1 MSNPFFHKPDL
12 ALRRAIELESINQSA
27 AALSLLHEVL
37 SSRRHRTWSP
47 TYENIMI
54 TYLNLCLK
62 LHKSREAKDGL
73 HQYRNLS
80 QSQAPGS
87 LEKVI
92 RYLMEKAETKCTQN
106 AAKVAANSKTKA
118 AAVSVK
124 QDSDTAGAGDDVEDV
139 GLLDVSPQS
148 ILLSTMSADPGKSQ
162 RDSALLLPSLKF
174 LWETYRAV
182 LDILKS
188 NSKLEHVYHE
198 AATGALRFCRTYKR
212 RTEFRRLCDMLRMHL
227 GNLQKY
233 GGTVT
238 SSITADGETAAANTK
253 ATNGKVRGW
262 EGWTNE
268 SIELYLQTRFAQLET
283 ASVLHLYTEG
293 FRTVEDIYNILQI
306 SHARRKTGAPPP
318 KAKLMAAYYEKL
330 TTLFWVS
337 ENYLFHAFAWYK
349 YYTLCCE
356 FNRGMNAE
364 TKQRHASAVLLA
376 TLCIPATSNTN
387 NKNKMSYQN
396 QQPHTHGITTTVE
409 DDIYK
414 EKMARMATLLGFHT
428 RHPTRESLLNEIKTK
443 NIMDH
448 VPPYLKK
455 LYLLLEENSDPLIM
469 VQQAKPLLEKLHQ
482 EVGAIVRND
491 DVDNNNDDN
500 NEEEKK
506 EADVNDD
513 EDDEN
518 IIGSTTTLGRY
529 VQPLTSVLLLK
540 LLLNLSA
547 AYHTVSM
554 DHLRRLTSGLKDITF
569 DQVEKAMVLFTHA
582 NISLKI
588 DHRAGCLRF
597 KDPGLESD
605 SMRYQLTTLSKQLR
619 GLVKENP
626 ADFVVAAY
634 DDAKKMTPT
643 EKAAFY
649 KQIRDNLATEHKAI
663 VERKHLIEAR
673 KEELERIAQEKIKV
687 KERLK
692 RAEEAARK
700 AEELQ
705 RRERDQRLR
714 EREKLDKI
722 EEEIQHNE
730 KIKYLKVLGG
740 YNIEQMT
747 KEEISEIDL
756 RALQK
761 ERDEKANKKRLDAER
776 KQREGAKRLDYL
788 VRAVR
793 IEELPLIQKAY
804 EEKHNYDQERYE
816 HQVVEKAANA
826 KKQWE
831 ADVVE
836 REQLQV
842 HDVFPFFGDFESQV
856 MAGRKQLH
864 KKMCRQEDT
873 RAELEAEQGKLTR
886 ARQRKEDEA
895 NRIKLEEEKRLEEE
909 EQVRLDA
916 EKAASEQKRADEE
929 EKRRQGEETRMREEE
944 QRKEKE
950 RGNYVAPS
958 RRGQASGGGSRL
970 DDRGGAYGGGR
981 YEGRQQGGNDR
992 WGSRDGDDRNRGG
1005 GGGGSYGDRRGGG
1018 YGDRGGG
1025 GGGSGGGGYGD
1036 RDRGGGGG
1044 YGDRDR
1050 GGGGGGG
1057 YGNRD
1062 RGGSNPY
1069 GDRERPRE
1077 PAGGGNDRGG
1087 GNRRWN

>member
-12 ALRRAIELESINQSA
+12 ALRRALELESINQSA

-47 TYENIMI
+47 TYENIMM

-92 RYLMEKAETKCTQN
+92 RYLMDQAEKKCAQATKNAEKN
-106 AAKVAANSKTKA
+106 SPSSSDAADV
-118 AAVSVK
+118 VSGVNI
-124 QDSDTAGAGDDVEDV
+124 DD
-139 GLLDVSPQS
+139 LNVSPQA

-188 NSKLEHVYHE
+188 NSKLEHVYHA

-233 GGTVT
+233 GSLTGV
-238 SSITADGETAAANTK
+238 SGGADAPPSDK
-253 ATNGKVRGW
+253 ATNGKIRGW
-262 EGWTNE
+262 EGWTTE
-268 SIELYLQTRFAQLET
+268 SIELHLQTRFSQLET

-356 FNRGMNAE
+356 FHRGMNEE
-364 TKQRHASAVLLA
+364 TKQRQASAVLLA
-376 TLCIPATSNTN
+376 TLCIPATTTTTKKSSSS
-387 NKNKMSYQN
+387 KDA
-396 QQPHTHGITTTVE
+396 QQTHQHGITSTVE

-428 RHPTRESLLNEIKTK
+428 RHPTRESLLAEIKAK

-448 VPPYLKK
+448 VPPYLKE

-469 VQQAKPLLEKLHQ
+469 VKHAQPLLEKLRQ
-482 EVGAIVRND
+482 ELGATNVLTIMGED
-491 DVDNNNDDN
+491 ASD
-500 NEEEKK
+500 EEKK
-506 EADVNDD
+506 D
-513 EDDEN
+513 EVVGVDA
-518 IIGSTTTLGRY
+518 STSSATLGRY

-554 DHLRRLTSGLKDITF
+554 DHLKQLTSGLKDVTF
-569 DQVEKAMVLFTHA
+569 DQVEKAMVLFNGA

-597 KDPGLESD
+597 GDPELESEA
-605 SMRYQLTTLSKQLR
+605 MRHQLTTLSRQLQ
-619 GLVKENP
+619 GLVQDHST
-626 ADFVVAAY
+626 DFVNASLIT
-634 DDAKKMTPT
+634 TPIIID
-643 EKAAFY
+643 KASFY
-649 KQIRDNLATEHKAI
+649 QEIRDNLVAEHNAI
-663 VERKHLIEAR
+663 VERKQLIETR
-673 KEELERIAQEKIKV
+673 KEELERLAQEKIKE

-692 RAEEAARK
+692 RAEDAARK
-700 AEELQ
+700 AEELK

-714 EREKLDKI
+714 EREKM
-722 EEEIQHNE
+722 E
-730 KIKYLKVLGG
+730 KIDEEMRHAEKVKYLKALE
-740 YNIEQMT
+740 YNVETMT
-747 KEEISEIDL
+747 KDEISKTDI

-761 ERDEKANKKRLDAER
+761 KREDQVNKVRTDAER
-776 KQREGAKRLDYL
+776 KQREAAKRLDYL
-788 VRAVR
+788 VRAIR

-804 EEKHNYDQERYE
+804 QEKHGADKERYE
-816 HQVVEKAANA
+816 KKVIEKATQA

-831 ADVVE
+831 EDVKE
-836 REQLQV
+836 KETLHA
-842 HDVFPFFGDFESQV
+842 HDVFGYLADFESQAMV
-856 MAGRKQLH
+856 GRKQLH
-864 KKMCRQEDT
+864 KKLCRQEDT
-873 RAELEAEQGKLTR
+873 RAELEAEKGKLQR
-886 ARQRKEDEA
+886 ARQRKEEEA
-895 NRIKLEEEKRLEEE
+895 KRLILEEQKLKEEAE
-909 EQVRLDA
+909 EAALAA
-916 EKAASEQKRADEE
+916 EKAAREQRQAEEDEKKRQAETERMHEEQK
-929 EKRRQGEETRMREEE
+929 
-944 QRKEKE
+944 RKEKE
-950 RGNYVAPS
+950 QGYVPPS
-958 RRGQASGGGSRL
+958 RRGQSGGAGGSRF
-970 DDRGGAYGGGR
+970 DDRGGAYGGGGR
-981 YEGRQQGGNDR
+981 YEGRQQGGDR
-992 WGSRDGDDRNRGG
+992 WGSRDGGGG
-1005 GGGGSYGDRRGGG
+1005 GGGGSGAGGDRWGSRDGGGGGDRRG
-1018 YGDRGGG
+1018 
-1025 GGGSGGGGYGD
+1025 GGGGYGD

-1044 YGDRDR
+1044 YGDRQGGGGGYGDRDRQGGGGSYGDRDR
-1050 GGGGGGG
+1050 GGGGG
-1057 YGNRD
+1057 
-1062 RGGSNPY
+1062 Y
-1069 GDRERPRE
+1069 GDRDRPRDDRGSTNNR
-1077 PAGGGNDRGG
+1077 AGG
-1087 GNRRWN
+1087 RW